1 MPVRRVFAVIDSLR
15 RPCAAASVALGLVFQ
30 VFPGGDDCRA
40 EGPRPLPEVVNNGVS
55 RAIEPATPLFI
66 ESDANTPA
74 RLVPVEGPSAPP
86 ATRLP
91 LMCCR
96 PTHTAA
102 PRNIHP
108 TLAALAEAVKPRHH
122 AVADRPA
129 MSHDPDSE
137 GPAAI
142 EPPAGTNLA
151 APKLISNPWAR
162 AASDKPAEPSQWRT
176 SESRPVRL
184 ARFNELPPAAAVS
197 RPPSGAGQMIARPAV
212 QEHSTRAPAIEHHA
226 ITNLPADG
234 PATGANPLR
243 AAAHQTVQRPDRWSG
258 LNPLR

>member
-1 MPVRRVFAVIDSLR
+1 VIDSLR
-15 RPCAAASVALGLVFQ
+15 RPCAAASVALGFVFQ

-74 RLVPVEGPSAPP
+74 RLAPVEGPSAPP

-122 AVADRPA
+122 TAAGRPA

-142 EPPAGTNLA
+142 EPPAGTNLV

-162 AASDKPAEPSQWRT
+162 AGAEQPAEPSRWRT
-176 SESRPVRL
+176 SENRAVRL
-184 ARFNELPPAAAVS
+184 ARFNELPPAAPAAIS
-197 RPPSGAGQMIARPAV
+197 PRPSGEGLMIADR
-212 QEHSTRAPAIEHHA
+212 AIEHHA
-226 ITNLPADG
+226 ITDRSIENMPAEV

-243 AAAHQTVQRPDRWSG
+243 AAANHAVQRPDRWSG